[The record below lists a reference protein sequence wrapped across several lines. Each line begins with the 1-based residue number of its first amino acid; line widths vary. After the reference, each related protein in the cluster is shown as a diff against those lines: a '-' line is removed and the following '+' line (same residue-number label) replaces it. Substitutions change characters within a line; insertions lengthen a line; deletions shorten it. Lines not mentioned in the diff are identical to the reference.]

1 MTDNHQ
7 LRISEV
13 MSASSPSPPAAHPLR
28 LLGILSVLMGFA
40 AISTDF
46 YLPAMPTMSQALQAP
61 GGEMAWTISGYLV
74 GFSFSQLIWGPISDH
89 YGRRL
94 PIALGLVLFTL
105 GSAGC
110 ALSNSIT
117 ALIAFRILQAIG
129 ACANVVIA
137 RAMVRDLY
145 HGHRAAQM
153 LSSLMTVTAITPLL
167 APLIG
172 GQILTLWGWRA
183 IFVSLVCVGI
193 IMLGSMIFLPET
205 LPGRDERPHSVF
217 HAFSH
222 YAHLIRRPRLIG
234 YAGAGGCYYA
244 GTFAYISGSPFAYI
258 SYHHASSLLYALLFG
273 MGIVGIMAA
282 NMINSRLV
290 RTWGS
295 DRLLIMGAVI
305 SVLASLWLVADVWTD
320 FGGIWGLFLPLFLFV
335 SMAGFI
341 VANSLS
347 GAMHDDP
354 AHAGTVSALTGAV
367 HYGSGI
373 IGSGMVG
380 LLTDGTPRPMATTI
394 SIGTVLSLAFLL
406 LIHKNRRG

>member
-1 MTDNHQ
+1 
-7 LRISEV
+7 
-13 MSASSPSPPAAHPLR
+13 MSSTATQPPTVHSLR

-46 YLPAMPTMSQALQAP
+46 YLPAMPTMAQALQAP

-74 GFSFSQLIWGPISDH
+74 GFSFSQLIWGPVSDH

-94 PIALGLVLFTL
+94 PIAIGLVLFTL

-110 ALSNSIT
+110 AAAGSIT
-117 ALIAFRILQAIG
+117 TLIAFRLLQAIG

-153 LSSLMTVTAITPLL
+153 LSTLMTVTAITPLL

-172 GQILTLWGWRA
+172 GQILAFWGWRA
-183 IFVSLVCVGI
+183 IFVSLVCVGL
-193 IMLGSMIFLPET
+193 IMLGSLFFLPET
-205 LPGRDERPHSVF
+205 LPKQDERPHSVL

-222 YAHLIRRPRLIG
+222 YAHLIRRPRLLG
-234 YAGAGGCYYA
+234 YACAGGCYYA

-273 MGIVGIMAA
+273 MGIVGIMTA
-282 NMINSRLV
+282 NMINARLV
-290 RTWGS
+290 HAWGS
-295 DRLLIMGAVI
+295 DRLLVMGVII
-305 SVLASLWLVADVWTD
+305 SVLVSLWLVADVWTD
-320 FGGIWGLFLPLFLFV
+320 YGGLWGLFLPLFLYV
-335 SMAGFI
+335 AMAGFI

-347 GAMHDDP
+347 GALHDDP
-354 AHAGTVSALTGAV
+354 AHAGTVSAMTGAV

-373 IGSGMVG
+373 IGSGLVG
-380 LLTDGTPRPMATTI
+380 LLADATPRPMATI
-394 SIGTVLSLAFLL
+394 ICVASLFSLVFLL
-406 LIHKNRRG
+406 LIRDGRKG

>member
-1 MTDNHQ
+1 
-7 LRISEV
+7 
-13 MSASSPSPPAAHPLR
+13 MSSAPISPPAAHPLR
-28 LLGILSVLMGFA
+28 LLGILSILMGFA

-74 GFSFSQLIWGPISDH
+74 GFSFSQLIWGPVSDH

-110 ALSNSIT
+110 ALADSIT
-117 ALIAFRILQAIG
+117 TLIAFRILQAIG

-153 LSSLMTVTAITPLL
+153 LSTLMTVTAITPLL

-172 GQILTLWGWRA
+172 GQILAFWGWRA

-193 IMLGSMIFLPET
+193 IMLGSLIFLPET
-205 LPGRDERPHSVF
+205 LPKRTEQSHSVL

-244 GTFAYISGSPFAYI
+244 GTFAYISGSPFAYL

-273 MGIVGIMAA
+273 MGIIGIMTA
-282 NMINSRLV
+282 NMINARLV

-295 DRLLIMGAVI
+295 DRLLVMGTII
-305 SVLASLWLVADVWTD
+305 SVLVSLWLMIDVWTD
-320 FGGIWGLFLPLFLFV
+320 FGGIWGMFLPLFLFV
-335 SMAGFI
+335 AMAGFI

-347 GAMHDDP
+347 GALHDDP
-354 AHAGTVSALTGAV
+354 GHAGTVSAMTGAV

-394 SIGTVLSLAFLL
+394 GVGSLLSLAFLL
-406 LIHKNRRG
+406 LIRRDRKD